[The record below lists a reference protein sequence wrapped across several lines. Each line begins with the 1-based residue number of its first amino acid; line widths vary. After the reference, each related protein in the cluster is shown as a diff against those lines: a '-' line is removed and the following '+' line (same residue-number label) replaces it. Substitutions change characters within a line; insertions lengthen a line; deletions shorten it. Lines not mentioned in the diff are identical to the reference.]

1 MKKII
6 AIFCIFLLSFSVT
19 ACNKDD
25 TSSNTSTVDVEY
37 YAKLGSMPEC
47 EYKLGNDIE
56 TVKKDL
62 EALYNDETLD
72 HAVYDVVEG
81 EETVLV
87 DGGDFQY
94 YYYKDKADKGVSYIV
109 NFEKAFGFDIGTVSV
124 EIKNALKNFKYTEE
138 DFNDDNSFFVLGA
151 DSGKVLKYQF
161 SSNTVSFVLVND
173 ALYATALY
181 KTDDWE

>member
-6 AIFCIFLLSFSVT
+6 AIFLSIFLILSIT
-19 ACNKDD
+19 ACNNKE
-25 TSSNTSTVDVEY
+25 TSSNTSSIDVEY

-47 EYKLGNDIE
+47 EYTIGNDIE
-56 TVKKDL
+56 TIKNDL
-62 EALYNDETLD
+62 EEHYNDKTED
-72 HAVYDVVEG
+72 HAVYDVIEG
-81 EETVLV
+81 EETVLI

-94 YYYKDKADKGVSYIV
+94 YYYKDKADKGISYIV

-124 EIKNALKNFKYTEE
+124 EIKDALKDFKYTEE
-138 DFNDDNSFFVLGA
+138 SFNDDNSFFVLGA
-151 DSGKVLKYQF
+151 DSGKVIKYEF